1 MAETTETYF
10 VEGLVGGEYPN
21 LEAASAA
28 AAKEAA
34 RKDVAV
40 DVWKVTRTKVRCFK
54 REVSITETDLTIAPL
69 A

>member
-1 MAETTETYF
+1 MADAVETYY
-10 VEGLVGGEYPN
+10 VDGGGEHPN
-21 LEAASAA
+21 LEAASLVAEA
-28 AAKEAA
+28 EAA

-54 REVSITETDLTIAPL
+54 REVSITETDLTATPP